1 MQHPRT
7 RCAHPIWGSRRGSS
21 MLRFALYLAGIST
34 AVAAYVA
41 YQKQK
46 RAMRRIPVK
55 EAAALLQQ
63 AWADHHTRA

>member
-1 MQHPRT
+1 
-7 RCAHPIWGSRRGSS
+7 